1 MTSMDAPRQRDARDV
16 IARGRRTTTVNFAAV
31 MQNISGAFTDI
42 LVQPLLV
49 SFFPS
54 GTALDS
60 GHLEASNTA
69 HLNARALIAE
79 LALATRSGGWLVRS
93 GPFLGRSGLLR
104 VIWAAQT
111 QPAAS

>member
-16 IARGRRTTTVNFAAV
+16 IARARRTTTVNFAAV
-31 MQNISGAFTDI
+31 AQNISGALTDI

-60 GHLEASNTA
+60 GGISR
-69 HLNARALIAE
+69 RATQRI
-79 LALATRSGGWLVRS
+79 SMQ
-93 GPFLGRSGLLR
+93 GL
-104 VIWAAQT
+104 
-111 QPAAS
+111 